1 MLNQAEEWLNT
12 LERSGLPGKYK
23 VCGYQHGILPRLL
36 WPLLVYEVPLT
47 TVETLERRINSF
59 LRRWLFVPKSF
70 CSIGLYSSGSKLQLP
85 ITSVVEEFKTAKVR
99 LAMMLRDS
107 NDQAVRQANIVVK
120 TGRKWKASGALRE
133 AKERLRHGDIMGTVT
148 QGRLGL
154 GVITRASWKE
164 ARAKERKGMVQKE
177 IKAVEE
183 ESRQARAVAMKQQ
196 GSWTR
201 WEGVR
206 GRSLSWKDI
215 WNMEGHRIKFLLSSV
230 YDVLPT
236 PTNLQRWRLTEDAGL
251 TEGRFRWRHDQV
263 LAQLADGLEKER
275 KRKRTKAQDKG
286 PRFICFLRPGEKAG
300 KEYRH
305 LGILGTADDWEMR
318 VDLGRQL
325 KFPEKIAVTSLRPDI
340 VLWSQTTR
348 QVALIELT
356 VPWEERIEEAH
367 ERKLG
372 KYHSL
377 ISESQQGGWRAWN
390 LPVEVGCKGF
400 PGQSLWRALGMLGVK
415 GATRK
420 NLVNI
425 IAKQA
430 ETAK

>member
-1 MLNQAEEWLNT
+1 
-12 LERSGLPGKYK
+12 
-23 VCGYQHGILPRLL
+23 
-36 WPLLVYEVPLT
+36 
-47 TVETLERRINSF
+47 
-59 LRRWLFVPKSF
+59 
-70 CSIGLYSSGSKLQLP
+70 
-85 ITSVVEEFKTAKVR
+85 
-99 LAMMLRDS
+99 
-107 NDQAVRQANIVVK
+107 
-120 TGRKWKASGALRE
+120 
-133 AKERLRHGDIMGTVT
+133 
-148 QGRLGL
+148 
-154 GVITRASWKE
+154 
-164 ARAKERKGMVQKE
+164 
-177 IKAVEE
+177 
-183 ESRQARAVAMKQQ
+183 MKQQ

-230 YDVLPT
+230 
-236 PTNLQRWRLTEDAGL
+236 
-251 TEGRFRWRHDQV
+251 WRHDQV
-263 LAQLADGLEKER
+263 LAQLANGLEKVR

-286 PRFICFLRPGEKAG
+286 PRFICFLRTGEKAG
-300 KEYRH
+300 KEYRY
-305 LGILGTADDWEMR
+305 LGILGIADDWEMR

-372 KYHSL
+372 NYQSL

-390 LPVEVGCKGF
+390 LPVEVGCRGF
-400 PGQSLWRALGMLGVK
+400 PGQSLWRALGMLGVR

-420 NLVNI
+420 NLVNNR
-425 IAKQA
+425 AKQA
-430 ETAK
+430 ETTSRWLWLKRSEWWLNQAGREGGGQSRVVMF